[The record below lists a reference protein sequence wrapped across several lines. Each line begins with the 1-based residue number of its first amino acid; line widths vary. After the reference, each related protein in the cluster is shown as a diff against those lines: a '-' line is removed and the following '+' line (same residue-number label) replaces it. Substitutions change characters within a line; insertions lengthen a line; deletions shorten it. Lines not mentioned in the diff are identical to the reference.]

1 MPGDTE
7 ELLPFYKQLTPAQQ
21 RRLDAVSGRR
31 HYKPGQVLFTGAEHC
46 LGLLV
51 VIQGQLRVST
61 QSEEGREITLYR
73 LFERDM
79 CLFSAS
85 CILRG
90 VTFSLRIEAQEDTE
104 VLHIPPDEYQ
114 RLMQESP
121 AAANYTNE
129 VMATRFSD
137 VMWLLEQTLYKK
149 MDARLAAFLVEESRL
164 LDSAVLPLTHEAIA
178 RHLGSAREVITRLL
192 KYFQSE
198 GLVRLSRGAVEL
210 TAPERLAALAAGS
223 LR

>member
-1 MPGDTE
+1 MSSDAA
-7 ELLPFYKQLTPAQQ
+7 ELLPFYKQLTPVQQ
-21 RRLDAVSGRR
+21 HRLDAVSNRR
-31 HYKPGQVLFTGAEHC
+31 HYKPGQVLYTGAEHC

-51 VIQGQLRVST
+51 VIHGQLRVST
-61 QSEEGREITLYR
+61 QSDEGREITLYR

-90 VTFSLRIEAQEDTE
+90 VTFSLHIEAQEDT
-104 VLHIPPDEYQ
+104 VILHIPSDEYQ
-114 RLMQESP
+114 RLMQEST

-149 MDARLAAFLVEESRL
+149 MDARLAAFLVEEGRL
-164 LDSAVLPLTHEAIA
+164 LNSTVLPLTHDTIA

-192 KYFQSE
+192 KYFQNE
-198 GLVRLSRGAVEL
+198 GLVKLSRGAVEM
-210 TAPERLAALAAGS
+210 TAPDRLAALAAGS

>member
-1 MPGDTE
+1 MPGDAAE
-7 ELLPFYKQLTPAQQ
+7 FLPFYKQLTPAQQ

-31 HYKPGQVLFTGAEHC
+31 HYKPGQVLFTGDEHC

-210 TAPERLAALAAGS
+210 TAPDRLAALAAGS

>member
-1 MPGDTE
+1 
-7 ELLPFYKQLTPAQQ
+7 
-21 RRLDAVSGRR
+21 
-31 HYKPGQVLFTGAEHC
+31 
-46 LGLLV
+46 
-51 VIQGQLRVST
+51 
-61 QSEEGREITLYR
+61 
-73 LFERDM
+73 
-79 CLFSAS
+79 
-85 CILRG
+85 
-90 VTFSLRIEAQEDTE
+90 
-104 VLHIPPDEYQ
+104 
-114 RLMQESP
+114 
-121 AAANYTNE
+121 
-129 VMATRFSD
+129 MATRFSD

-198 GLVRLSRGAVEL
+198 DWSGFPAARSEL

>member
-1 MPGDTE
+1 MPGDAA
-7 ELLPFYKQLTPAQQ
+7 ELLPFYKQLAPAQQ
-21 RRLDAVSGRR
+21 HRLETVSGRR
-31 HYKPGQVLFTGAEHC
+31 RYEPGQMLYTGPEHC

-51 VIQGQLRVST
+51 VIRGQLRVFT

-90 VTFSLRIEAQEDTE
+90 VSFSLRIEAQEVTE
-104 VLHIPPDEYQ
+104 VLHIPSDEYQ
-114 RLMQESP
+114 RLMQENP

-137 VMWLLEQTLYKK
+137 VMWLLEQTLYKRWMHGWRPFWSK
-149 MDARLAAFLVEESRL
+149 RAGCSTALSSRSPTTRSPDIWAARGRSSPACSNISR
-164 LDSAVLPLTHEAIA
+164 
-178 RHLGSAREVITRLL
+178 TR
-192 KYFQSE
+192 
-198 GLVRLSRGAVEL
+198 GL
-210 TAPERLAALAAGS
+210 
-223 LR
+223 